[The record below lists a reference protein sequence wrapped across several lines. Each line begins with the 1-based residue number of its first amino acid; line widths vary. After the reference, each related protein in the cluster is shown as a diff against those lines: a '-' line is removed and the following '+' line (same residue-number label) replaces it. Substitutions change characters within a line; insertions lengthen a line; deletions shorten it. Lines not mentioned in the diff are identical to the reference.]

1 MRPPEQPADEAAA
14 EPADVADPAPAAVP
28 KSRGARAAA
37 ADPYKSEEQRL
48 KSRKGIV
55 RRIDER
61 EPAHLLTSST
71 KIEALLEAISRMR
84 AADPSA
90 KAICFSQFVN
100 ALDLIEYRLLQANKL
115 GELGAEVGVIKLDGR
130 MSVTA
135 RDKALTAFKEDPSYQ
150 LLLMSLKAG
159 GVALN
164 LTVANQVFLMDPWW
178 NPAVEYQAMDR
189 IHRLGQHRP
198 MTVTRL
204 FIANSIEDRIL
215 RLQEKKRLIFEGTVG
230 QDKAA
235 LARLT
240 EEDLRFLFS

>member
-1 MRPPEQPADEAAA
+1 M
-14 EPADVADPAPAAVP
+14 ADPAPAAAP

-100 ALDLIEYRLLQANKL
+100 ALDLIEYRLLQANKS
-115 GELGAEVGVIKLDGR
+115 GERRWA
-130 MSVTA
+130 
-135 RDKALTAFKEDPSYQ
+135 
-150 LLLMSLKAG
+150 
-159 GVALN
+159 
-164 LTVANQVFLMDPWW
+164 
-178 NPAVEYQAMDR
+178 
-189 IHRLGQHRP
+189 
-198 MTVTRL
+198 
-204 FIANSIEDRIL
+204 
-215 RLQEKKRLIFEGTVG
+215 
-230 QDKAA
+230 
-235 LARLT
+235 
-240 EEDLRFLFS
+240 